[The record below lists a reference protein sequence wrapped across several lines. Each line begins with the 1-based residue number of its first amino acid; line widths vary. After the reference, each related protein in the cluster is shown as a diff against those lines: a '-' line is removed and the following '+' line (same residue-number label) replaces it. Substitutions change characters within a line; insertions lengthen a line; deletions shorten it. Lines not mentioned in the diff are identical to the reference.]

1 MRKIEDNKIII
12 NRSNLDLTD
21 FDNNK
26 FKINLNRVA
35 FLFILIFATIIL
47 YSTRVI
53 YLSSK
58 TYEKKNYVVNKINR
72 ADITDRNGNY
82 VSKSVFTTNVGIDP
96 NLVKDKKKLLVKL
109 QYTFPKKD
117 ISKLKKKFKEK
128 NFFI

>member
-1 MRKIEDNKIII
+1 MNKSNIWIIMRKIEDNKIII

-26 FKINLNRVA
+26 FIINLNRVA

-96 NLVKDKKKLLVKL
+96 NLVKDKKNYWLSYNIL
-109 QYTFPKKD
+109 F
-117 ISKLKKKFKEK
+117 LKK
-128 NFFI
+128 IYQS

>member
-35 FLFILIFATIIL
+35 FIFITICILIIL

-58 TYEKKNYVVNKINR
+58 TLKNYTNTVNKVNR
-72 ADITDRNGNY
+72 ADIIDRNGNFI
-82 VSKSVFTTNVGIDP
+82 SKSVFTTNVGIDP
-96 NLVKDKKKLLVKL
+96 KLIKN
-109 QYTFPKKD
+109 KKD
-117 ISKLKKKFKEK
+117 SFDILVTQGAGSISKVCESIK
-128 NFFI
+128 NKWMI

>member
-58 TYEKKNYVVNKINR
+58 TYEKKIM
-72 ADITDRNGNY
+72 
-82 VSKSVFTTNVGIDP
+82 
-96 NLVKDKKKLLVKL
+96 
-109 QYTFPKKD
+109 
-117 ISKLKKKFKEK
+117 
-128 NFFI
+128 